1 VLSSLEE
8 YKSFIDDLVSV
19 SHSVVADWVVD
30 NGFPDTKENQ
40 IKNEFVK
47 SLSPYQKEVLSTL
60 ILEAKESGV
69 HDTLAYLS
77 EQQCNNNL
85 KIIKGNHQLPIEP
98 FGTEMNYDF
107 VARIEED
114 EWPSL

>member
-1 VLSSLEE
+1 MSSLEE
-8 YKSFIDDLVSV
+8 YKSFIDDLVKV
-19 SHSVVADWVVD
+19 SHSVVADWVVE
-30 NGFPDTKENQ
+30 NGFPDAKENQ

-47 SLSPYQKEVLSTL
+47 SLTPYQKEVLSTL

-77 EQQCNNNL
+77 EQQSNNDL
-85 KIIKGNHQLPIEP
+85 TIIKGNQPLPVEP

>member
-1 VLSSLEE
+1 LNSLEE
-8 YKSFIDDLVSV
+8 YKSFIDDLVKV

-30 NGFPDTKENQ
+30 NGFPDTEENK
-40 IKNEFVK
+40 IKNKFVNG
-47 SLSPYQKEVLSTL
+47 LTQNQKEVLSTL

-77 EQQCNNNL
+77 EQQCINDL
-85 KIIKGNHQLPIEP
+85 KIIKGNHQLPVEP

-107 VARIEED
+107 VARIQED

>member
-19 SHSVVADWVVD
+19 SHSVVSDWVVD

-77 EQQCNNNL
+77 EQQCNNDL

-107 VARIEED
+107 VARTEED